1 MNDSPHDDEPLLDGL
16 AELPPGAWDL
26 PGGDGAFKQRLLSET
41 TAIVRSRGRRRRAQR
56 YAGFALA
63 YAAGIVTAA
72 VIWPRPEALP
82 RQADAV
88 AESAVSGEAE
98 SRRLET
104 PPTVDARRLE
114 TPPTGNGRRLET
126 PPAVAD
132 RGPDS
137 LLPTTAAASATTAA
151 DPVALRRQVAAAPPA
166 EQIALLRR
174 AGDLYLSRYG
184 DLESALDCYRQV
196 LELTPASERGE
207 FDAGDSWL
215 LAELKHAQSSP
226 AVAYVDQQ

>member
-1 MNDSPHDDEPLLDGL
+1 MNDSPHDDEPLLNGL
-16 AELPPGAWDL
+16 AELPAGAWDL

-41 TAIVRSRGRRRRAQR
+41 TAVVRSRGRRRRARR
-56 YAGFALA
+56 YAGLALA

-72 VIWPRPEALP
+72 VVWPRGESP
-82 RQADAV
+82 RRADAV
-88 AESAVSGEAE
+88 VESAVAGEAE
-98 SRRLET
+98 SRRRET
-104 PPTVDARRLE
+104 TPTGADRRLE
-114 TPPTGNGRRLET
+114 
-126 PPAVAD
+126 PPAVND
-132 RGPDS
+132 RGQEIV
-137 LLPTTAAASATTAA
+137 AASSVAKTATAAA

-174 AGDLYLSRYG
+174 AGDLYLGRYG

-196 LELTPASERGE
+196 LELTPASERGQ

-215 LAELKHAQSSP
+215 LAELKHAQSAS